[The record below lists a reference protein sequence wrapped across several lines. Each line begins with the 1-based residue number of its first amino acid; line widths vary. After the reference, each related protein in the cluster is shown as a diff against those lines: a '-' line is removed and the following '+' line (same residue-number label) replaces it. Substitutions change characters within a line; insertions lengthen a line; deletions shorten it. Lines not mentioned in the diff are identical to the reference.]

1 MELLTALRR
10 ETEQGIRKTP
20 IAQAAFDGSLT
31 ADDYARY
38 LLNVWHYALH
48 SSKVIGLAGSRA
60 VNSHPELA
68 EYLFHHAQEE
78 LGHDAWVLED
88 MTHLGWSSAKV
99 MATRAT
105 PKCAAMIGYEY
116 YLAGTANPV
125 SLFGWLYILEAMGD
139 DLGKEVAMRIAQ
151 NPKFKNSIKFIRGHG
166 VADEAHT
173 EDLTRMISTH
183 IKGRD
188 MDDVVHVAE
197 VVKMLY
203 VGMLNECASPGG
215 AA

>member
-1 MELLTALRR
+1 MEALIALRR
-10 ETEQGIRKTP
+10 ETEQGIRSAP
-20 IAQAAFDGSLT
+20 IAQAALNGSL
-31 ADDYARY
+31 DSEGFARY

-48 SSKVIGLAGSRA
+48 SSRVIGLAGSRA

-68 EYLFHHAQEE
+68 QYLFHHAQEE

-88 MTHLGWSSAKV
+88 LNNLGWSTERV
-99 MATRAT
+99 METRAT

-116 YLAGTANPV
+116 YLAGTANPI

-139 DLGKEVAMRIAQ
+139 DLGKEVAMKIAQ
-151 NPKFKNSIKFIRGHG
+151 NPKFGKSIKFIRGHG

-173 EDLTRMISTH
+173 EDLTRMIGAH

-203 VGMLNECASPGG
+203 VGMLNECLPVGH
-215 AA
+215 

>member
-1 MELLTALRR
+1 MQLLTALRR
-10 ETEQGIRKTP
+10 ETERGIRNTR
-20 IAQAAFDGSLT
+20 IARAALDGSLT
-31 ADDYARY
+31 QDDYARY

-68 EYLFHHAQEE
+68 QYLFHHAQEE

-88 MTHLGWSSAKV
+88 LNNLGWSNERV
-99 MATRAT
+99 MQTRAT
-105 PKCAAMIGYEY
+105 PRCAAMIGYEY

-139 DLGKEVAMRIAQ
+139 DLGKEVAMTIAR
-151 NPKFKNSIKFIRGHG
+151 NPKFGNSVKFIRGHG

-173 EDLTRMISTH
+173 EDLTRMIGTH
-183 IKGRD
+183 ITGRD

-197 VVKMLY
+197 VVQMLY
-203 VGMLNECASPGG
+203 VGMLHECLPQVP
-215 AA
+215 

>member
-1 MELLTALRR
+1 MDSLIALRK
-10 ETEQGIRKTP
+10 ETEQGIRNAP
-20 IAQAAFDGSLT
+20 IAQAALSGVLT
-31 ADDYARY
+31 TDDYARY

-60 VNSHPELA
+60 VNSHPQLA
-68 EYLFHHAQEE
+68 DYLFHHAQEE

-88 MTHLGWSSAKV
+88 LNNLGWSNEQV
-99 MATRAT
+99 MKTRAT

-116 YLAGTANPV
+116 YLAGIANPV

-139 DLGKEVAMRIAQ
+139 DLGKEVAMKIAQ
-151 NPKFKNSIKFIRGHG
+151 SPKLKNSAKFIRGHG

-173 EDLTRMISTH
+173 EDLTKMIGTY

-188 MDDVVHVAE
+188 RDDVVHVAE

-203 VGMLNECASPGG
+203 VGMLHECLPQSR
-215 AA
+215 